1 MNEFPHSSFLH
12 AMSLKKC
19 RQIFWGYICI
29 GLGSL
34 VVRIV
39 TLISSVYSVF
49 QFVFCLCSHAIH
61 AQMEDSMFQ
70 QETAKGMRSAPEAA
84 PKKASANVDD
94 DFPIVSVSLLI
105 ILTSSVVTFFKY
117 EGYYFLI
124 LECYTEEISIE
135 DHTLGCYLYL
145 NRSLVQVLFGI
156 CYFVNCFP
164 PFFV

>member
-1 MNEFPHSSFLH
+1 MNGFDLLPLSYMLIEEISTNFLGFH
-12 AMSLKKC
+12 LHLIS
-19 RQIFWGYICI
+19 I
-29 GLGSL
+29 

-39 TLISSVYSVF
+39 TLILSVYSVF

-105 ILTSSVVTFFKY
+105 ILTS
-117 EGYYFLI
+117 
-124 LECYTEEISIE
+124 
-135 DHTLGCYLYL
+135 
-145 NRSLVQVLFGI
+145 
-156 CYFVNCFP
+156 
-164 PFFV
+164 